1 MSERRRFRGCGVGLG
16 RLGFAGGLVRGSA
29 ASLGPIGRFRFGV
42 KLTRGFHLNA
52 HGAGCTTGLP
62 PSVFLPG
69 SRPGRG
75 ARIPRAV
82 LAGEGG
88 LLGGYGGCG
97 CPGQGLGC
105 AESLPGVPRLYGSSM
120 VLQDVKIIIVYQKR
134 KALCPIQCPLS
145 PIGILVRSIDCSNF
159 AEVG

>member
-1 MSERRRFRGCGVGLG
+1 MGLG

-29 ASLGPIGRFRFGV
+29 ASLDPIGRFRFGV
-42 KLTRGFHLNA
+42 KLTRDFHLTGF
-52 HGAGCTTGLP
+52 GAGCTIGLP

-88 LLGGYGGCG
+88 LLVGYGGCG

-105 AESLPGVPRLYGSSM
+105 AESLPGVPRLYGSSR
-120 VLQDVKIIIVYQKR
+120 VLQDVKTFIVYQKHVVG
-134 KALCPIQCPLS
+134 QCWVA
-145 PIGILVRSIDCSNF
+145 GSNLRR
-159 AEVG
+159 EHTLRWDWRQQT